1 MLLRRKSTQQ
11 TKVNKINVDIKNINT
26 YVDIIKW

>member
-11 TKVNKINVDIKNINT
+11 TKINKINIDIKNINT
-26 YVDIIKW
+26 YADIIKW